1 MSQTRCSL
9 CMNAIAEYGLCDDCT
24 DRIEKL
30 TMAEKAALVAGGSVV
45 LRVEVDAIN
54 DNGNGQVKPC
64 DFPSCGPLCKR
75 DCEYVPP
82 PPAEERGQCCAK
94 ACSCDFTCMLDAGHL
109 GECDCR
115 SGPEHHHRMMSVSTG
130 TSPAML
136 HALERIAAAVEL
148 LSENLATVISAG
160 RVDVSVGGGV
170 EVYGTVGSR

>member
-9 CMNAIAEYGLCDDCT
+9 CMHAIAEYGLCDDCT

-64 DFPSCGPLCKR
+64 DFPPCG
-75 DCEYVPP
+75 P
-82 PPAEERGQCCAK
+82 PPAEERGQCCGQ

-136 HALERIAAAVEL
+136 QALERIAASVEL
-148 LSENLATVISAG
+148 LSENVA
-160 RVDVSVGGGV
+160 RVVEGGGCV
-170 EVYGTVGSR
+170 EVRANVVPR